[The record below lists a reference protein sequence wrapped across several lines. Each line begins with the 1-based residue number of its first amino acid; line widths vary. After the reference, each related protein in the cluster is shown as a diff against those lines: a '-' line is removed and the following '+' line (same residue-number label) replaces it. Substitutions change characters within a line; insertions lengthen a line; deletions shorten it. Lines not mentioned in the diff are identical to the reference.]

1 MENIRF
7 YKRRGRSRWLRPL
20 LFAVFLIPIVY
31 IPFTNYNMSMNIN
44 FKYLFLSI
52 IFALSIIGILFF
64 GYIFI
69 TNLPKINFTIPTEN
83 INKAQAIPSSNKI
96 KTELNQAFAVFNKN
110 FNSNSEN
117 INQINNMLSYG
128 VLTSEEVATRF
139 LDVTYS
145 ERFGI
150 EKTTKQKLAYK
161 LGFVNRCKD
170 ASCFSKNSIDAYDQ
184 PLMPQLK
191 NKNYSYVKLKDG
203 TSYAFTYI
211 MSSCK
216 TINGGYDNGCG
227 YGYVDINGKKKPNI
241 LNVDIFQFRL
251 IRNPKNGTIKMVPFY
266 NEKTYPNTR
275 EDCYIKGKS
284 CTNYALKGNTD
295 YITNRRLTACQKK
308 SKKEVWLDEEE
319 NCCISDKI
327 KNCCEANTSFHSQ
340 GKGLFVEKGYLG
352 ADKNVCCYDKNTS
365 DICCK
370 ALTNPDGYILNGR
383 CISGTIKA
391 PLEEGKFNFVLQS
404 NSNQGSAYL
413 ITKKV
418 SYKIFNISG
427 KKTVNALNLNPK
439 EDYILYSNYEN
450 YGAKLKIV
458 RGSCKLKN
466 FGSNYYII
474 SNKKAGDTCIV
485 SFGTSKNKTTINSN
499 SQKMQECTDCSKEIS
514 KGTYLPCCK

>member
-1 MENIRF
+1 
-7 YKRRGRSRWLRPL
+7 
-20 LFAVFLIPIVY
+20 
-31 IPFTNYNMSMNIN
+31 
-44 FKYLFLSI
+44 
-52 IFALSIIGILFF
+52 
-64 GYIFI
+64 
-69 TNLPKINFTIPTEN
+69 
-83 INKAQAIPSSNKI
+83 
-96 KTELNQAFAVFNKN
+96 
-110 FNSNSEN
+110 
-117 INQINNMLSYG
+117 
-128 VLTSEEVATRF
+128 
-139 LDVTYS
+139 
-145 ERFGI
+145 
-150 EKTTKQKLAYK
+150 
-161 LGFVNRCKD
+161 
-170 ASCFSKNSIDAYDQ
+170 
-184 PLMPQLK
+184 MPQLK

-211 MSSCK
+211 MSSCI

-319 NCCISDKI
+319 NCCISDKTN
-327 KNCCEANTSFHSQ
+327 NCCEANTSFHSQ

-383 CISGTIKA
+383 SISGTIKA

-474 SNKKAGDTCIV
+474 SNKKAGDTCVV

>member
-1 MENIRF
+1 
-7 YKRRGRSRWLRPL
+7 
-20 LFAVFLIPIVY
+20 
-31 IPFTNYNMSMNIN
+31 MNIN

-69 TNLPKINFTIPTEN
+69 TNLPKINFTTPTEN
-83 INKAQAIPSSNKI
+83 INTAQAIPSSNKI

-184 PLMPQLK
+184 LLMPQLK

-211 MSSCK
+211 MSSCI

-319 NCCISDKI
+319 NCCISDKT

-370 ALTNPDGYILNGR
+370 ALTNPDGYILNG
-383 CISGTIKA
+383 
-391 PLEEGKFNFVLQS
+391 
-404 NSNQGSAYL
+404 
-413 ITKKV
+413 
-418 SYKIFNISG
+418 
-427 KKTVNALNLNPK
+427 
-439 EDYILYSNYEN
+439 
-450 YGAKLKIV
+450 
-458 RGSCKLKN
+458 
-466 FGSNYYII
+466 
-474 SNKKAGDTCIV
+474 
-485 SFGTSKNKTTINSN
+485 
-499 SQKMQECTDCSKEIS
+499 
-514 KGTYLPCCK
+514 